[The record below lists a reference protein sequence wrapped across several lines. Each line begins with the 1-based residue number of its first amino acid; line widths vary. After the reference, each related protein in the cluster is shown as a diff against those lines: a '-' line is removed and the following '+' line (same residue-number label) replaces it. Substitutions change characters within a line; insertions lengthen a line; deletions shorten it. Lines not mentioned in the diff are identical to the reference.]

1 MNIKFLNFFDAENV
15 WHVRLLLLVSTA
27 LLFIPFLGAVH
38 LFDWDEINFAESAR
52 EMLVT
57 GNFLDVQINYIAF
70 WEKPPL
76 FFWLQALCM
85 KIFGVN
91 EFSARLPN
99 AIIGIITLQVL
110 FTVGKRLFNNKT
122 ALLWCLIYIGSIL
135 PFFYFKSGIID
146 PLFNL
151 FIFLGVYHFY
161 LFSND
166 DETKN
171 SEKALQHVFLSA
183 VFIGLSNLTKGPV
196 GFLIFAITAFVYMI
210 LKKQYQKFLNW
221 KVILTYTITFA
232 LVGGLW
238 FILQILTGNFTIMVD
253 FFKYMIDLSQSKVAG
268 HGGFLGYHFVVLF
281 FGVFP
286 ASIFAIQQML
296 PHQQNKHLT
305 QKQNI
310 QQNTQ
315 QNNFKLWML
324 ILFWV
329 VLILFTIVQTKI
341 VHYSSMCY
349 LPLSYLALLSI
360 KSIIAKKQTFRLWMK
375 IALSIIAFLLGLI
388 VFLLPIIG
396 NNTGWLINSN
406 LIKDEFTLNN
416 LLAQVSWPYLISI
429 LALSYLLL
437 MHFFIWSKSN
447 LSNRIPG
454 LFFSTTI
461 FLFFIMM
468 LVVPRIEQYS
478 QNATI
483 SFYKSKAT
491 ENCYIDTYGFKS
503 YAHYFYAKMPP
514 QSNPKAKNEDWLLSG
529 NTDKPVY
536 MVTKINK
543 QAKFEAAYPYFN
555 LIETKNGFCF
565 YENKKL

>member
-1 MNIKFLNFFDAENV
+1 MNKTFLNFFDIENI
-15 WHVRLLLLVSTA
+15 WQARLLLLVTAA

-85 KIFGVN
+85 KVFGVN
-91 EFSARLPN
+91 EFAARLPN
-99 AIIGIITLQVL
+99 AIIGIVTLQVL
-110 FTVGKRLFNNKT
+110 FTIGKQLFNNKT
-122 ALLWCLIYIGSIL
+122 ALLWCLVYTGSIL

-166 DETKN
+166 AETQHQG
-171 SEKALQHVFLSA
+171 KALQHVFLSA

-196 GFLIFAITAFVYMI
+196 GFLIFFLSAFVYMI
-210 LKKQYQKFLNW
+210 LKKEYKKFLHY
-221 KVILTYTITFA
+221 KVVLIYAITFA

-238 FILQILTGNFTIMVD
+238 FILQMLTGNLTIIVD

-268 HGGFLGYHFVVLF
+268 HGGFIGYHFVVLL

-286 ASIFAIQQML
+286 ASIFALQEIFGGGQS
-296 PHQQNKHLT
+296 KHLT
-305 QKQNI
+305 QQKNAHQA
-310 QQNTQ
+310 
-315 QNNFKLWML
+315 NFRLWML

-329 VLILFTIVQTKI
+329 VFVLFTIVRTKI

-360 KSIIAKKQTFRLWMK
+360 KAIIANNKVYKLWMK
-375 IALSIIAFLLGLI
+375 IALSIIAVLFGLV
-388 VFLLPIIG
+388 VFLLPIVG
-396 NNTGWLINSN
+396 NNTGWLTNSH
-406 LIKDEFTLNN
+406 LIKDKFTLGN
-416 LLAQVSWPYLISI
+416 LQAQVSWPYFVSV
-429 LALSYLLL
+429 LALIYILLTQ
-437 MHFFIWSKSN
+437 FFIWSKSK
-447 LSNRIPG
+447 LSKPFPY
-454 LFFSTTI
+454 LFISTTI
-461 FLFFIMM
+461 FLFFNMM
-468 LVVPRIEQYS
+468 LVVPRIEKYS
-478 QNATI
+478 QNAAI

-491 ENCYIDTYGFKS
+491 KNCYVDTYGFKS
-503 YAHYFYAKMPP
+503 YAHYFYSKMPP
-514 QSNPKAKNEDWLLSG
+514 HNNPNAKNKDWLLS
-529 NTDKPVY
+529 NKVDKPVY
-536 MVTKINK
+536 IVTKINK
-543 QAKFEAAYPYFN
+543 QAKFETAHPNFK

-565 YENKKL
+565 YKKKKL

>member
-1 MNIKFLNFFDAENV
+1 M
-15 WHVRLLLLVSTA
+15 RLLLLVVAA
-27 LLFIPFLGAVH
+27 LLFIPLIGAVH

-91 EFSARLPN
+91 EFAARLPN

-110 FTVGKRLFNNKT
+110 FGIGKKLFNNKT
-122 ALLWCLIYIGSIL
+122 ALLWCLIYAGSIL
-135 PFFYFKSGIID
+135 SFFYFKSGIID

-161 LFSND
+161 LFSN
-166 DETKN
+166 EAENNKTH
-171 SEKALQHVFLSA
+171 KALQQVFLSA

-196 GFLIFAITAFVYMI
+196 GFLIFAITAFIYMI
-210 LKKQYQKFLNW
+210 LKKQYQKFLNY
-221 KVILTYTITFA
+221 KVILTYAITFA

-238 FILQILTGNFTIMVD
+238 FIMQMLTGNYSIIAD
-253 FFKYMIDLSQSKVAG
+253 FFYYMIELSQSKVAG
-268 HGGFLGYHFVVLF
+268 HGGFFGYHFVVLL

-296 PHQQNKHLT
+296 PQQHNNHLTKSQQN
-305 QKQNI
+305 
-310 QQNTQ
+310 
-315 QNNFKLWML
+315 FKVWML

-329 VLILFTIVQTKI
+329 VLILFTIVRTKI

-360 KSIIAKKQTFRLWMK
+360 KSIITQKQVFKFWMK
-375 IALSIIAFLLGLI
+375 LALAIIALLFGTVI
-388 VFLLPIIG
+388 FLLPIIG
-396 NNTGWLINSN
+396 NHTQWLIETN
-406 LIKDEFTLNN
+406 LIKDKFTLGN
-416 LLAQVSWPYLISI
+416 LQAQVSWPYIISI
-429 LALSYLLL
+429 LALTYVVFSQY
-437 MHFFIWSKSN
+437 FIWRKTN
-447 LSNRIPG
+447 LLKHLAS
-454 LFFSTTI
+454 LFISTAI

-478 QNATI
+478 QNAAI
-483 SFYKSKAT
+483 SFYKSKTT
-491 ENCYIDTYGFKS
+491 EDCYIDTYGFKS
-503 YAHYFYAKMPP
+503 YAHYFYAKMPLH
-514 QSNPKAKNEDWLLSG
+514 SNPRAKDENWLLTG
-529 NTDKPVY
+529 DTDKPVY
-536 MVTKINK
+536 IVTKINK
-543 QAKFEAAYPYFN
+543 QAKFEAAHLHFN
-555 LIETKNGFCF
+555 LIKIKNGFCF
-565 YENKKL
+565 YESKN